1 MATSLRLAAGSI
13 FFEAA
18 VILKLADLNGRSGL
32 SSAAPYG
39 SLSTLSSF
47 SVPNNATG
55 LLTGRPV
62 TIASSLSQ
70 TGELEFKRDTIN
82 CEELFGLVS
91 GTGRSRGKSRE
102 GA

>member
-55 LLTGRPV
+55 LRPV